1 MKIFQKYILRM
12 FLCSGFLVLLSMYF
26 FEKIQSFFYTN
37 VTLNSTIVFIL
48 ILGIILLFRQVFILQ
63 PEIDWLNS
71 FVNKRS
77 NLSIKSPNLLKPISQ
92 LIKKKPEK
100 IIFSQIGAKT
110 ILESIE
116 SRLIEQREISRYLI
130 GLLIFLG
137 LLGTF
142 WGLLETIQSVSLTIK
157 SLDFSSESQKLFLL
171 LKEGLEKPL
180 SGMGTAFSSSLF
192 GLGGSLI
199 LGFYD
204 LQAGQAQNRF
214 YNEVEEKLANYTK
227 ISSVSTENIK
237 TDFAPSYIESLIENT
252 TENLKMTTKEIEK
265 QNVNQQNIVKSLIE
279 INHFL
284 DQNISTNKEIK
295 EELKVLSKTISNTL
309 KKN

>member
-1 MKIFQKYILRM
+1 MK
-12 FLCSGFLVLLSMYF
+12 
-26 FEKIQSFFYTN
+26 KIQSFFYTN

-92 LIKKKPEK
+92 LIKKPEK

-171 LKEGLEKPL
+171 LKEGL
-180 SGMGTAFSSSLF
+180 
-192 GLGGSLI
+192 
-199 LGFYD
+199 
-204 LQAGQAQNRF
+204 
-214 YNEVEEKLANYTK
+214 
-227 ISSVSTENIK
+227 
-237 TDFAPSYIESLIENT
+237 
-252 TENLKMTTKEIEK
+252 
-265 QNVNQQNIVKSLIE
+265 
-279 INHFL
+279 
-284 DQNISTNKEIK
+284 
-295 EELKVLSKTISNTL
+295 
-309 KKN
+309 